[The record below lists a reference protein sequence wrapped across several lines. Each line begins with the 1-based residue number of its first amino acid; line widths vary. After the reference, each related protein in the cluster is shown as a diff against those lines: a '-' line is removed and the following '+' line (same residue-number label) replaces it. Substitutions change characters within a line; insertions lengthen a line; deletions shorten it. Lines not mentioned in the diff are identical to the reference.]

1 MSAIKEYALGVCYA
15 HPKEMY
21 DLYDLLCGDAHA
33 AGIIQQAEA
42 ELTGTPVKA
51 DRELRTVLDEIAAIL
66 APVTRKFDRMAVLF
80 EVQGAAMCGTDY
92 MEGELHY
99 WRGRCTA

>member
-1 MSAIKEYALGVCYA
+1 MSAMKEYALGACYA

-42 ELTGTPVKA
+42 ELTGTPVQ
-51 DRELRTVLDEIAAIL
+51 
-66 APVTRKFDRMAVLF
+66 VTRKFDRMAVLF

>member
-21 DLYDLLCGDAHA
+21 NLYDLLCGDAHA
-33 AGIIQQAEA
+33 GEITKQAEQ
-42 ELTGTPVKA
+42 ELNGTPVKA
-51 DRELRTVLDEIAAIL
+51 DEELRGVLDEITAIL
-66 APVTRKFDRMAVLF
+66 APLANSFDRMAVLF
-80 EVQGAAMCGTDY
+80 EVQGAAMCGIDY

-99 WRGRCTA
+99 WRGRCAA